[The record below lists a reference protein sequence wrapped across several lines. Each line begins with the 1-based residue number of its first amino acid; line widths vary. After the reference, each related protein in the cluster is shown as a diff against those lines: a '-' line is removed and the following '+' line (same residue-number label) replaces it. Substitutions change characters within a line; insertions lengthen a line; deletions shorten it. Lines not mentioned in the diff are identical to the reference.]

1 MRGGMEMAQRAGAWK
16 LAVVVAMAMVLWLG
30 MVAFASA
37 KGRDDHER
45 ARQAV
50 EAGQV
55 LPLKTVLARIER
67 EYPGEVLE
75 VELEQDDGAW
85 RYELKLL
92 QAGGVLLKLKVDAR
106 TGRVVR
112 SRTQRGRDREH
123 D

>member
-1 MRGGMEMAQRAGAWK
+1 MAQRAGAWTR
-16 LAVVVAMAMVLWLG
+16 VVVAAAVWLLG
-30 MVAFASA
+30 LGGAVSA

-112 SRTQRGRDREH
+112 SRTQRSRDREH